1 MPSGWVLTEA
11 ANGDFCKG
19 SQPFRLSPLRGELKL
34 SMAQQLFASGTSS
47 SCKLSSAIGA
57 ALSAD
62 LPGVEL
68 AVSVGAFSCTG
79 GLLQN
84 RFLLAVPVLLE
95 TALDEEGE
103 GVVTGV
109 KDFFRD
115 CSEGWKEESST
126 DLVKGEDFL
135 AANPDESIRI
145 FSKGE
150 DTTGFAINFLF

>member
-47 SCKLSSAIGA
+47 FKLSSAIVA

-68 AVSVGAFSCTG
+68 TVSVGAFSWTG

-135 AANPDESIRI
+135 AANPDDSIRI

-150 DTTGFAINFLF
+150 DTTGFAITFLF

>member
-1 MPSGWVLTEA
+1 MPSDCVLSEA
-11 ANGDFCKG
+11 ANKDFCKG
-19 SQPFRLSPLRGELKL
+19 SQTFRLSPLRGELKL

-47 SCKLSSAIGA
+47 SFKLSSAIVA

-68 AVSVGAFSCTG
+68 AVSAGAFSCTG

-95 TALDEEGE
+95 PALVEEGE

-109 KDFFRD
+109 KDFFGD
-115 CSEGWKEESST
+115 CSEG
-126 DLVKGEDFL
+126 
-135 AANPDESIRI
+135 
-145 FSKGE
+145 
-150 DTTGFAINFLF
+150 